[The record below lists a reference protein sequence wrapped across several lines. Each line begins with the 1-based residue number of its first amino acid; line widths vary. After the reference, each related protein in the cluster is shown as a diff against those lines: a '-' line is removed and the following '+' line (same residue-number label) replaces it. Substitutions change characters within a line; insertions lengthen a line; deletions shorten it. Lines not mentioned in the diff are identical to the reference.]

1 MGTTRSGDKLAVSMC
16 TERRERAR
24 ERERQRDTE
33 KERKREREKRERPF
47 QKDLEDHISSL
58 HGLTNL
64 CNDGNI
70 PYRSACSRPYDS
82 NPKL

>member
-24 ERERQRDTE
+24 ERERQRD
-33 KERKREREKRERPF
+33 REKRERPF